1 MTLLFAIDLNM
12 EEVIVSNSQ
21 KGSNKINFIKRIK
34 RKENELFFNAV
45 STLTSISKASDFD
58 ISIFKECGK
67 NLILM
72 FDGVDEVTDY
82 KELVKSQIKS
92 LLENF
97 KLKKILITTRNSLK
111 EELEDYF
118 ETISF
123 NLNSFDTE
131 DQINFLIKSN

>member
-58 ISIFKECGK
+58 ISIFKAMDKVCQM
-67 NLILM
+67 I
-72 FDGVDEVTDY
+72 Y
-82 KELVKSQIKS
+82 IKH
-92 LLENF
+92 
-97 KLKKILITTRNSLK
+97 K
-111 EELEDYF
+111 
-118 ETISF
+118 
-123 NLNSFDTE
+123 
-131 DQINFLIKSN
+131 